1 MLKHASPE
9 PEWIT
14 GNPHV
19 DLLRCWPSLYAA
31 AKDTGLPYHSL
42 KRWAREGK
50 IADPSAWRIIA
61 EAAGMDD
68 PDAWV
73 VMLANSWNQEE
84 S

>member
-1 MLKHASPE
+1 MPNHCCPD
-9 PEWIT
+9 WVT
-14 GNPHV
+14 GNPHI
-19 DLLRCWPSLYAA
+19 DLLRCWPSIKAISR
-31 AKDTGLPYHSL
+31 DTGLSYANL

-73 VMLANSWNQEE
+73 VMLANTWNREE